1 LVLGPHAAFEA
12 FEGLRATGPER
23 DTSAWPDDAPPGAA
37 SHEPTRCGRLSRVL
51 WDPLLAREEVS
62 RR

>member
-1 LVLGPHAAFEA
+1 VLGPHAAFEA